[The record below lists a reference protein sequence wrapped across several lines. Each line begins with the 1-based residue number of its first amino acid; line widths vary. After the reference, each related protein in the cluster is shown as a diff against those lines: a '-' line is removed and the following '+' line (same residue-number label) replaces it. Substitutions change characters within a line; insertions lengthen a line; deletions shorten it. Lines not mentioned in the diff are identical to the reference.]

1 MKIIKKNTNTKTSL
15 ACSNVNTK
23 QYEMKK
29 MPNLFKQ
36 NFGGLCIDQ
45 CFLNVKIC
53 HLKTKKNVS
62 ANLTKGFLRKNPTRL
77 PNFWENKIKLSYF
90 DNKFDV
96 LQTHGK
102 NLNFFF

>member
-1 MKIIKKNTNTKTSL
+1 MKIILKNTNTKTSL

-45 CFLNVKIC
+45 CFLMWNFATWKQ
-53 HLKTKKNVS
+53 KKC
-62 ANLTKGFLRKNPTRL
+62 
-77 PNFWENKIKLSYF
+77 
-90 DNKFDV
+90 
-96 LQTHGK
+96 
-102 NLNFFF
+102 